1 MQISFV
7 NYKTVKE
14 NIDFRYEPEFFLPKY
29 IEQEKILSKK
39 NKIILSDCATFSN
52 GRAFDSGEFSFDGDV
67 FISKI
72 GDVTQKRDYKSWKKI
87 SLKHFEELNGK
98 HLKHN
103 DILMTLTGDPPDV
116 GKVQLIYNP
125 PKETLSWNQRVA
137 LLRLKK
143 QNDIRAPEFL
153 FIVLSSKYCREHIE
167 RWAKGIRQ
175 RNVGNPAVLD
185 MVIPVFSIEF
195 QSCLA
200 EMTIKSFNLLEK
212 SLELYSQAE
221 QILLS
226 ELNLLNWRPKHWLS
240 FVKNYSDTQSA
251 GRCDAEYFQ
260 PMYEEIVKKLLKYK
274 NSCGLLIDTVSIK
287 DRKFTPKDEVIYK
300 YIELANISANGNITG
315 FTEALGKG
323 LPTRARRKVNAGD
336 VIVSSIE
343 GSLSSVALINSSLN
357 NALCST
363 GFYVINSKSINA
375 ETLLVFLKSKA
386 GQLQLK
392 KRCSGTILT
401 AIGRDEF
408 EKLIIPK
415 VDEKIQDEIKEKIEE
430 MYRAK
435 MLSNNL
441 LDIAKRSVELAIE
454 KDEKTAEKWIDGELE
469 TIGVKPD

>member
-29 IEQEKILSKK
+29 IEQEKMLSKK

-72 GDVTQKRDYKSWKKI
+72 GDVTQKRDYKSWEKI

-125 PKETLSWNQRVA
+125 PKETLAWNQRVA

-143 QNDIRAPEFL
+143 QNDVSSPEFL
-153 FIVLSSKYCREHIE
+153 FITLSSKYCREHIE

-175 RNVGNPAVLD
+175 RNVGNPAVLN
-185 MVIPVFSIEF
+185 MAIPVFSIEF
-195 QSCLA
+195 QSYLA
-200 EMTIKSFNLLEK
+200 KMTIKSFNLLEK
-212 SLELYSQAE
+212 SLEFYSQAE

-226 ELNLLNWRPKHWLS
+226 ELNLLDWKPKHRLA
-240 FVKNYSDTQSA
+240 FAKNFSDTQSA
-251 GRCDAEYFQ
+251 SRIDAEYFQ
-260 PMYEEIVKKLLKYK
+260 PMYEQIAKELVEYK
-274 NSCGLLIDTVSIK
+274 NGYAFVGDTLEIK
-287 DRKFTPKDEVIYK
+287 DRNFIPKDEVSYK
-300 YIELANISANGNITG
+300 YIELANISINGNITG
-315 FTEALGKG
+315 FTEALGEE
-323 LPTRARRKVNAGD
+323 LPTRARRRVNAGD
-336 VIVSSIE
+336 VIISSIE
-343 GSLSSVALINSSLN
+343 GSLSSIALINKSLN

-363 GFYVINSKSINA
+363 GFYVVNSENINS

-392 KRCSGTILT
+392 KGCSGTILT
-401 AIGRDEF
+401 AISKSEF
-408 EKLIIPK
+408 AKLIIPII
-415 VDEKIQDEIKEKIEE
+415 VNKIQDEIKVKITE
-430 MYRAK
+430 MYKAK
-435 MLSNNL
+435 ILSNKL
-441 LDIAKRSVELAIE
+441 LSIAKRGIELAIE
-454 KDEKTAEKWIDGELE
+454 KDEKQAKKWIYEEL
-469 TIGVKPD
+469 KRPRN